1 MDAINKAER
10 NTSLINFIAVYLIIL
25 AVPLFLA
32 FFAGTRKSSG
42 GGSAKAVNEQAVL
55 SKRMEELQQHITD
68 MKAQDAKRPAGT
80 SSAENWKQ
88 WLNDAEAQNEKFK
101 KAVNVFRESRE
112 FTEARNGMRQSACT
126 YLDMVY
132 YERGVHLEN
141 LKALRGERNEAVAI
155 QQLQTEKKQLQTEK
169 ATLQN
174 TINMQN
180 AMLAQKPAGGGA
192 GGAGGGGGGGGQPNT
207 QALTDLKWQLR
218 FEDADCK
225 KSQADLL
232 AAYNEAV
239 RRKQLYSS
247 AKVNFQQIAQL
258 AKSSF
263 TIQRLATAKVREID
277 QTLSRLQ

>member
-1 MDAINKAER
+1 MEAINKAQR
-10 NTSLINFIAVYLIIL
+10 TTSLVNFIAVYLIIL

-42 GGSAKAVNEQAVL
+42 GGSAKAVNEQALL
-55 SKRMEELQQHITD
+55 SKRMEGLQQHITD
-68 MKAQDAKRPAGT
+68 MKTLDQSRPNGT
-80 SSAENWKQ
+80 SSPENWKQ
-88 WLNDAEAQNEKFK
+88 WLNEAESQNEKFK
-101 KAVNVFRESRE
+101 KAVNAFRESKE

-141 LKALRGERNEAVAI
+141 LKALRGERNETATI
-155 QQLQTEKKQLQTEK
+155 QQLQGEKKQLQTEK
-169 ATLQN
+169 ANLQN

-180 AMLAQKPAGGGA
+180 AILAQKPAGG
-192 GGAGGGGGGGGQPNT
+192 AGGGGAGSGGGQPNT

-225 KSQADLL
+225 KNQADML

-239 RRKQLYSS
+239 KRKQLYSS
-247 AKVNFQQIAQL
+247 AKLNFQQIAQL
-258 AKSSF
+258 AKTSF

-277 QTLSRLQ
+277 QTLSRL